1 MASNLHTTSQS
12 KDIWKDICEGV
23 NPLLMQEMDEED
35 KKDNHGK
42 LEESLK
48 IGSYM
53 KNLMSSYEQLRGRSP
68 ESVGVQF
75 WDVVVISA
83 GDVSQQSWY
92 EAQLSLKHDS
102 GDLPLLTYHIIPDP
116 PGPRIGSG
124 GSTLHILSH
133 LKTLYGDKMDK
144 WRILLIHAGGYSKRL
159 PSHSCSGKIFSPL
172 PIAAGKGGPYQ
183 MLDLKLA
190 MYLPFLSMMEAGVFV
205 TASDDI
211 EVFNMD
217 TSSIENSKMMG
228 ETVTAL
234 AHPSSLYIGTTHGVY
249 VMTPAE
255 TRETTTELQD
265 VRQCLEV
272 LQKPSVDL
280 MRERGAVQIG
290 DDGSETVYSD
300 SAFWFHS
307 PTTNKLVHLYQDLGT
322 IDAEVCIYGDFLTCL
337 GQRKKKYYLEKLYKA
352 DNIKKDV
359 VIKRKINE
367 KVGDTDLSVLSLHQ
381 SKFYHLGTTQEY
393 LHGLTN
399 DKYLK
404 MELNLANVVSSH
416 ITAKETSNV
425 EGIVLSSILDKSIDV
440 PQDAIVEYS
449 IIQSKICLG
458 AKTIL
463 SNVEIQDD
471 VDIPPGFLYHTV
483 PILVDGSRKHVT
495 VAFHITDDM
504 KFSADIDRA
513 ENLQFGGKLLE
524 KLFSMWPQIYNKS
537 SVFPQNSTAS
547 LWNARIFTA
556 QASMSASFLA
566 TVRMISSLVS
576 KEKFDTFEN
585 VNSKLFSMEE
595 LVNLKDC
602 DGILEFR
609 KQLSKKILSMTS

>member
-1 MASNLHTTSQS
+1 MR
-12 KDIWKDICEGV
+12 G
-23 NPLLMQEMDEED
+23 LMTDYD
-35 KKDNHGK
+35 R
-42 LEESLK
+42 
-48 IGSYM
+48 
-53 KNLMSSYEQLRGRSP
+53 LRGRDPRELGAS
-68 ESVGVQF
+68 F
-75 WDVVVISA
+75 WDLVVISA
-83 GDVSQQSWY
+83 GDEEQRAWY
-92 EAQLSLKHDS
+92 EAQLDLKREA
-102 GDLPLLTYHIIPDP
+102 GELPLVTFLVIPDP

-124 GSTLHILSH
+124 GSTLHILRS
-133 LKTLYGDKMDK
+133 LKMKYGAEVDKM
-144 WRILLIHAGGYSKRL
+144 RMLVIHAGGYSKRL

-172 PIAAGKGGPYQ
+172 PIAASDGGLYQ

-255 TRETTTELQD
+255 TKETTTQLQD

-280 MRERGAVQIG
+280 MRERGAVQMG

-307 PTTNKLVHLYQDLGT
+307 PTTNKLVQLYQDLGT

-337 GQRKKKYYLEKLYKA
+337 GQRKDKYYLDKLYKA

-359 VIKRKINE
+359 VLKRKINE

-416 ITAKETSNV
+416 ITDRETSNI
-425 EGIVLSSILDKSIDV
+425 EGIVLSSIIDKSIDV
-440 PQDAIVEYS
+440 PQDAIVEYT

-463 SNVEIQDD
+463 SNVEIKDD

-513 ENLQFGGKLLE
+513 ENLQFGAILLE
-524 KLFSMWPQIYNKS
+524 ELFSMCPQIYNKS

-609 KQLSKKILSMTS
+609 KQLSRKILSMTS

>member
-1 MASNLHTTSQS
+1 
-12 KDIWKDICEGV
+12 
-23 NPLLMQEMDEED
+23 
-35 KKDNHGK
+35 
-42 LEESLK
+42 
-48 IGSYM
+48 
-53 KNLMSSYEQLRGRSP
+53 
-68 ESVGVQF
+68 
-75 WDVVVISA
+75 
-83 GDVSQQSWY
+83 
-92 EAQLSLKHDS
+92 
-102 GDLPLLTYHIIPDP
+102 
-116 PGPRIGSG
+116 
-124 GSTLHILSH
+124 
-133 LKTLYGDKMDK
+133 
-144 WRILLIHAGGYSKRL
+144 
-159 PSHSCSGKIFSPL
+159 
-172 PIAAGKGGPYQ
+172 

-217 TSSIENSKMMG
+217 TSSMENSKMMG

-255 TRETTTELQD
+255 IKETTTELQD

-280 MRERGAVQIG
+280 MRERGAVQKSE
-290 DDGSETVYSD
+290 DGHETVYSD

-307 PTTNKLVHLYQDLGT
+307 PTTNKLVQLYQDLGT

-393 LHGLTN
+393 LYGLTN

-416 ITAKETSNV
+416 ITAKETSNI
-425 EGIVLSSILDKSIDV
+425 EGIVLSSIIDKSIDV

-449 IIQSKICLG
+449 IIQSKV
-458 AKTIL
+458 
-463 SNVEIQDD
+463 SNLNI
-471 VDIPPGFLYHTV
+471 
-483 PILVDGSRKHVT
+483 
-495 VAFHITDDM
+495 
-504 KFSADIDRA
+504 
-513 ENLQFGGKLLE
+513 
-524 KLFSMWPQIYNKS
+524 IY
-537 SVFPQNSTAS
+537 
-547 LWNARIFTA
+547 L
-556 QASMSASFLA
+556 
-566 TVRMISSLVS
+566 
-576 KEKFDTFEN
+576 DTFDYIQ
-585 VNSKLFSMEE
+585 VK
-595 LVNLKDC
+595 
-602 DGILEFR
+602 R
-609 KQLSKKILSMTS
+609 KYNYVMLIEHTCFDIVQII